1 MKKKYIISSILGGS
15 FFAASYLA
23 LSLPILPASL
33 TALAAFGSGLLIFKD
48 EYDINDLGEKNLLS
62 YKKLLEESHN
72 NLKALKRLKG
82 QITDEEV
89 NKHINNIINISEKII
104 NALHEKPNKIS
115 SASKFLNYYL
125 PITIKILERY
135 DEIDDQ
141 KLTSSSSKDFLK
153 RIKNLIINIEE
164 AFDNQLNNL
173 YNDELIDTNA
183 EIKVFEAMLKEDGLL
198 GNSISTKKDGDI
210 DEKC

>member
-1 MKKKYIISSILGGS
+1 MKKKYVISSILGGG

-48 EYDINDLGEKNLLS
+48 EYDIDDLGEKNQAS
-62 YKKLLEESHN
+62 YRKLLEESN
-72 NLKALKRLKG
+72 TSLKALKKVKG
-82 QITDEEV
+82 QISDIILE
-89 NKHINNIINISEKII
+89 KHITNIIDSTEKII
-104 NALHEKPNKIS
+104 KVLHEKPNKIS

-125 PITIKILERY
+125 PVTIRILERF
-135 DEIDDQ
+135 DEIYDQ
-141 KLTSSSSKDFLK
+141 KLTSSSSKNFLDK
-153 RIKNLIINIEE
+153 IRNMITNIEE
-164 AFDNQLNNL
+164 AFNNQLNNL

-198 GNSISTKKDGDI
+198 GNSISLNKDGDI